1 MKNIRRKEKAIE
13 SIDEIKK
20 IIKTAQYITLAMC
33 KNNYPYLVTLSHG
46 YDQENNVIYFHCAS
60 KGKKIDILST
70 NNTIWGQAL
79 IDMGYVQ
86 EACDHLYKTAQFK
99 GKVSFIKDP
108 KEKRHALTNMINK
121 LDKNPQVVIE
131 KQLIE
136 KSIRRVTIGR
146 IKIDYMSGKESKK
159 AVISL

>member
-1 MKNIRRKEKAIE
+1 MRDIRRKEKAIE
-13 SIDEIKK
+13 NIDEIKN
-20 IIKTAQYITLAMC
+20 IIQTAQYITLAMC
-33 KNNYPYLVTLSHG
+33 KNNHPYLVTLSHG
-46 YDQENNVIYFHCAS
+46 YDQEKNEIYFHCAS
-60 KGKKIDILST
+60 KGKKMDILST
-70 NNTIWGQAL
+70 NNTVWGQAL

-86 EACDHLYKTAQFK
+86 GACDHLYRTAQFK

-131 KQLIE
+131 KQLTE
-136 KSIRRVTIGR
+136 KSIKRVTMGR

-159 AVISL
+159 VVISF